1 MKIAVTGAAGFIG
14 SHVIDRLILAG
25 HEVVALDTRPPHR
38 LDVAFR
44 EVDIVDLPD
53 LVRATAGCDA
63 VFHLAA
69 VSNVNDARADPVG
82 TMEVNVV
89 GTARVAE
96 ASRRNHVGRTVFAS
110 TVWVYSAATGEGPV
124 REDTPLAT
132 SGSEHVYTASKIAAE
147 LTLSSFGELFGI
159 EYTILRYGIPYG
171 PRMRDELVIPRF
183 VARAAAGEAITIHGD
198 GLQYRNYVYVAD
210 LADAHVLA
218 LRPEAAN
225 QIFNLEGPA
234 PVSVRHVAETVR
246 DLVNP
251 TGRIE
256 FIAARPGDYEG
267 REVSAEKTADVL
279 GWRAS
284 TPFDEGMRLYLD
296 WWRDTETRGSEA
308 SGA

>member
-1 MKIAVTGAAGFIG
+1 MKVAVTGAAGFIG
-14 SHVIDRLILAG
+14 SHVIDRLMLAG

-69 VSNVNDARADPVG
+69 VSNVNDAHADPVG
-82 TMEVNVV
+82 TIEVNVV

-96 ASRRNHVGRTVFAS
+96 ASRRNHVGRTLFAS
-110 TVWVYSAATGEGPV
+110 TVWVYSAAAGEGTV
-124 REDTPLAT
+124 AEDTPLAT
-132 SGSEHVYTASKIAAE
+132 TGSEHVYTASKIAAE

-159 EYTILRYGIPYG
+159 DYTILRYGIPYG
-171 PRMRDELVIPRF
+171 PRMREELVIPRF
-183 VARAAAGEAITIHGD
+183 VARAAAGEPITIHGD
-198 GLQYRNYVYVAD
+198 GLQFRNYVYVGD

-251 TGRIE
+251 SGRIE
-256 FIAARPGDYEG
+256 FIAARPGDYDG
-267 REVSAEKTADVL
+267 REVSTAKTAEVL
-279 GWRAS
+279 GWRAT
-284 TPFDEGMRLYLD
+284 TPFEEGMRLYLD
-296 WWRDTETRGSEA
+296 WWRETETPGSEA